1 MFDRLLVLATAASA
15 AFTPLAAAP
24 AAAAPAA
31 STAPA
36 TTRGV
41 VVIVPGQSLGSLPY
55 QPMAAELRADGYT
68 SLVLDLKGFDV
79 AADAASVAVAVD
91 AAHTEYPGVPV
102 ALVTHSIGALSGR
115 YYLRDLGGA
124 DRIATYIAIGAPQYG
139 SPGACGQSV
148 GAEICPD
155 TRFMADLNAGDDT
168 PGPTTTYYSIRS
180 EREWSDGRLDGG
192 QCRIT
197 PFPTLGN
204 GGVDHALEPLLPAV
218 LPQVRG
224 ALAGVCDGEFVDEPD
239 GAIDPRS
246 TLFPNGVPY
255 S

>member
-1 MFDRLLVLATAASA
+1 MFKRLLVLATAAA
-15 AFTPLAAAP
+15 AVLTPLAAATP
-24 AAAAPAA
+24 AIAAPAA
-31 STAPA
+31 PAAP
-36 TTRGV
+36 RGV

-55 QPMAAELRADGYT
+55 EPMAAELRADGYA

-79 AADAASVAVAVD
+79 VADAAAVAVAVD
-91 AAHTEYPGVPV
+91 AARAEYPGVPV
-102 ALVTHSIGALSGR
+102 ALVAHSIGAMSGR

-124 DRIATYIAIGAPQYG
+124 DRVATYVAIGAPQYG
-139 SPGACGQSV
+139 SPGACGQPV

-155 TRFMADLNAGDDT
+155 TRFMAELNAGADT
-168 PGPTTTYYSIRS
+168 PGPTAYYSIRS

-192 QCRIT
+192 QCRVT

-204 GGVDHALEPLLPAV
+204 GGVDHALEPLLPSV
-218 LPQVRG
+218 LPRVRG

-246 TLFPNGVPY
+246 TIFPNGVPY